1 MKLYDVAY
9 LYKSKFGTIE
19 SEVIPIEAKN
29 KTEALK
35 LAKEHHS
42 VPDKVID
49 FKVL

>member
-19 SEVIPIEAKN
+19 SEVIPIEA
-29 KTEALK
+29 LK

-42 VPDKVID
+42 VPDNVID